1 MGRFPN
7 RGEASRPS
15 GPARLVLADTE
26 RGEAEAEPTVRPMG
40 HPAQGARPV
49 TPPRAPREPGNVT
62 LETQEPVPLTV
73 TMRVPVTAGEPV
85 PRLCRI
91 CGMVHPI
98 PGACA

>member
-1 MGRFPN
+1 M
-7 RGEASRPS
+7 
-15 GPARLVLADTE
+15 
-26 RGEAEAEPTVRPMG
+26 
-40 HPAQGARPV
+40 
-49 TPPRAPREPGNVT
+49 TPPKPSPRDPGTITV
-62 LETQEPVPLTV
+62 ETREPVPLTV